1 MAVSGDDLAIMER
14 AQQLW
19 EKAGYPEGRD
29 LEFWLEAER
38 QIKEERIRVGRPLPS
53 PSSRNPSAGPRG
65 FSS

>member
-1 MAVSGDDLAIMER
+1 MAVNGDDLAIMER

-38 QIKEERIRVGRPLPS
+38 QIKEERIRNELKTPDTL
-53 PSSRNPSAGPRG
+53 
-65 FSS
+65 